1 MRIQGAFFVSEWF
14 HAEGNRQL
22 GPVSREEIQAL
33 HAAGR
38 INLQT
43 LVWRDGMAHWQPLSS
58 VAGEF
63 DLVAPPLPPPLIDS
77 AAPVPPLPAAPPVA
91 APPPPPPPMQPA
103 VAMPKKGLSG
113 CAIFA
118 IIGGALLL
126 VLVPIGAILAAIALP
141 AYNDY
146 VIRAKVTEAAN
157 AVQMLKPQVET
168 FATAEGRCPTS
179 ADPGFPERDGLRAQ
193 GVSSLQLGRFDSGN
207 CGIEAT
213 LEVGKPAVDGD
224 LLWLEYDA
232 DAAHWACSGES
243 ADKYL
248 PADCKG

>member
-1 MRIQGAFFVSEWF
+1 MSEWF

-33 HAAGR
+33 YTAGR
-38 INLQT
+38 ISQQT
-43 LVWRDGMAHWQPLSS
+43 LVWRDGMANWQPLRS

-63 DLVAPPLPPPLIDS
+63 DLVDRPVPPPLTDT
-77 AAPVPPLPAAPPVA
+77 AAPVPPLPPAAPVA
-91 APPPPPPPMQPA
+91 APPAPMPTPVA
-103 VAMPKKGLSG
+103 VPRKGLSG
-113 CAIFA
+113 CAIVA
-118 IIGGALLL
+118 IIGSALLL

-141 AYNDY
+141 AYEDY
-146 VIRAKVTEAAN
+146 VVRGKVTEAAI

-168 FATAEGRCPTS
+168 FAAAEGRCPTS

-248 PADCKG
+248 PAGCKG

>member
-1 MRIQGAFFVSEWF
+1 MSEWF

-22 GPVSREEIQAL
+22 GPVSREEIEAL
-33 HAAGR
+33 YGSGR
-38 INLQT
+38 ISLQT
-43 LVWRDGMAHWQPLSS
+43 LVWRDGMTGWQPLRD

-63 DLVAPPLPPPLIDS
+63 TLVERPAPPPLTEPNAVLPPLPP
-77 AAPVPPLPAAPPVA
+77 APPMPPA
-91 APPPPPPPMQPA
+91 GGPPPAPMQTP
-103 VAMPKKGLSG
+103 VALPRKGLSG

-146 VIRAKVTEAAN
+146 VIRGKVAEAAI

-168 FATAEGRCPTS
+168 FAADEGRCPTS
-179 ADPGFPERDGLRAQ
+179 ADTGFPEPDGLQAQ
-193 GVSSLQLGRFDSGN
+193 GISSLQLGRFDSGN

-213 LEVGKPAVDGD
+213 LGVGKSAVDGD

-232 DAAHWACSGES
+232 DAAHWECSGAS

>member
-1 MRIQGAFFVSEWF
+1 MSEWF
-14 HAEGNRQL
+14 HAEGSRQL
-22 GPVSREEIQAL
+22 GPVSRGEIEAL
-33 HAAGR
+33 FTAGR
-38 INLQT
+38 ISLQT
-43 LVWRDGMAHWQPLSS
+43 LVWRDGMVNWQPLQS
-58 VAGEF
+58 VADEF
-63 DLVAPPLPPPLIDS
+63 ELVERASPPPLTEAPASVPPLPP
-77 AAPVPPLPAAPPVA
+77 APPVTRTPQPPA
-91 APPPPPPPMQPA
+91 ATP
-103 VAMPKKGLSG
+103 VAMPRKGLSG

-146 VIRAKVTEAAN
+146 VVRAKVTDAVIAA
-157 AVQMLKPQVET
+157 QMLKAQVET
-168 FATAEGRCPTS
+168 FVADEGRCPTS
-179 ADPGFPERDGLRAQ
+179 ADAGFPEREGLKAQ
-193 GVSSLQLGRFDSGN
+193 GISSLQLGRFDSGN

-213 LEVGKPAVDGD
+213 LGVDKTAVDGD

-232 DAAHWACSGES
+232 DAAHWACTGES

>member
-1 MRIQGAFFVSEWF
+1 MNEWF

-33 HAAGR
+33 YTAGR
-38 INLQT
+38 ISLQT
-43 LVWRDGMAHWQPLSS
+43 LVWRDGMANWQPLRS
-58 VAGEF
+58 VAAEF
-63 DLVAPPLPPPLIDS
+63 DLVDRPVPPPLIDT
-77 AAPVPPLPAAPPVA
+77 AAAVPPLPPAAPVA
-91 APPPPPPPMQPA
+91 APSPPMQAPLA
-103 VAMPKKGLSG
+103 APRKGLSG
-113 CAIFA
+113 CAIVA

-141 AYNDY
+141 AYEDY
-146 VIRAKVTEAAN
+146 VVRGKVTEAAI

-168 FATAEGRCPTS
+168 FAAAEGRCPTS
-179 ADPGFPERDGLRAQ
+179 ADPGFPARDGLRAQ

-232 DAAHWACSGES
+232 DASHWACSGES